1 MVDKPAKASNPVE
14 QVTQSMQTVAA
25 AFQTAGHKAVS
36 GQQEITQCA
45 MKQAQDNATKLM
57 ETLKSMAS
65 NRDPSK
71 IANTYSQFVT
81 DAAMTNARQL
91 MELGQVMAKTS
102 QETWGPVIAAMTAAA
117 KRSD

>member
-14 QVTQSMQTVAA
+14 QMTQSMRTVAE

-36 GQQEITQCA
+36 SQQEITQCA
-45 MKQAQDNATKLM
+45 MRQAQDNATKLM

-71 IANTYSQFVT
+71 IATAYSHFVT